1 MNYNDKFTNDI
12 MKFDVECRSLWRAYE
27 MVELKHD
34 DMVDRIEYKLVTE
47 SGTYEDA
54 ILLYE
59 EANKETNGN
68 KEGILVRIKN
78 AIKNFF
84 KKIKEFFT
92 GKSSTV
98 ENADDNKQYSV
109 QGSVKEFVDHHFK
122 LTGIVKDFNA
132 WMDGGFKELPQTM
145 KNARNILV
153 FGGGAV
159 AGGLMTGKKIKE
171 VYNYAKGDV
180 DAVHKLNDSLTKKIE
195 AIEAKDDEDRSWIDT
210 AKKKGYECIQDI
222 LSNETKFLNSII
234 GSVVGKVEG
243 IGEKINEKSAEHI
256 KNSKKYKDLIEKEK
270 NGTLSESEKT
280 ELQKMKDK
288 IDKKEDKAATHKENK
303 EALSNLKDVGKI
315 SSTLSN
321 VEKNVKKAKDKL
333 SSGKINKD
341 SATNTYN
348 TNKESFENAKS
359 TFETET
365 AKGDKSRISESE
377 TKQIKESISR
387 VEKLLAE
394 LNTAIGGS
402 KNNSNTNGNNDKKSS
417 SSSDKSN
424 SDNSS
429 NDSSNSTS
437 SDSNSSDN
445 SDSDTSSD
453 DSSSDDTSSDGELG
467 DDDVVDAWK
476 VVKQGD
482 GSYKAVNQAPNIK
495 KQTGS
500 SIKSKPKRRKTLKKR
515 DAKEIGLKDKTGM
528 VWTYEEALDDWFDI
542 DVETNS
548 VFESYS
554 GSLDDELMDILSEL

>member
-59 EANKETNGN
+59 EANKETSGN

-98 ENADDNKQYSV
+98 ENADDNKQYSLP
-109 QGSVKEFVDHHFK
+109 GSVKEFVDHHFK

-153 FGGGAV
+153 FGGGTV

-180 DAVHKLNDSLTKKIE
+180 DAIRKLNNSLTKKIE

-222 LSNETKFLNSII
+222 LSNETKFVNSII

-280 ELQKMKDK
+280 ELQKMKDS
-288 IDKKEDKAATHKENK
+288 IEKKEDKAATHKENK

-341 SATNTYN
+341 SATSTYN

-402 KNNSNTNGNNDKKSS
+402 NNNSNANGNNEKKSES
-417 SSSDKSN
+417 SSNSSSDKSN
-424 SDNSS
+424 SDNL
-429 NDSSNSTS
+429 
-437 SDSNSSDN
+437 SDS

-453 DSSSDDTSSDGELG
+453 NDSSDDTSSDGELG
-467 DDDVVDAWK
+467 DKEVVDAWK
-476 VVKQGD
+476 VVKQSD
-482 GSYKAVNQAPNIK
+482 GSYKVVNQTPNLK
-495 KQTGS
+495 NQTGAT
-500 SIKSKPKRRKTLKKR
+500 IKSKKKRKKTLKKR
-515 DAKEIGLKDKTGM
+515 NAKEIGLKDKTGM